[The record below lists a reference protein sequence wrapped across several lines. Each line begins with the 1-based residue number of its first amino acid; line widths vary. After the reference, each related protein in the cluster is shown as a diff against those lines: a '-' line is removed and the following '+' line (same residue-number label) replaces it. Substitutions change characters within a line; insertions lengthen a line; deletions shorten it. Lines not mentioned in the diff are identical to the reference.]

1 MPIERV
7 AVLGLGYVGLPSAAV
22 FARSGLQVIG
32 VDIDAE
38 AVRIINEGRAHIV
51 EPGLDELLNE
61 VVGKGALRATTTVEP
76 ADIFVIAVPTPF
88 KEGNRPDLRFVESA
102 TRMIAPVLARGN
114 VVILESTSPVGTTEQ
129 VADWL
134 REMRPDLA
142 IPEPDGE
149 AGDVQLAYCPERIL
163 PGKVIEELVRN
174 DRVIGGMTPQCSE
187 AAVGFYRHAVE
198 GACHVTNA
206 RTAELCKL
214 SENSFRDVNIAF
226 ANELSIVAD
235 KVGVDVRELI
245 ALANRHPRVNILNP
259 GPGVGGH
266 CIAVDPWFI
275 VDSAPDEARLI
286 RTAREVND
294 AKPHWVV
301 DQVIAASKAFERP
314 VVACMGLAYKPDVD
328 DLRESPSAEVARL
341 LAAHGAI
348 EVIACEPFIE
358 ELPASLRDRGII
370 FADADSAIDRAD
382 ILVFLTSHDQFR
394 SLSLDRMG
402 SKVVFD
408 TCGLLPLLKRA

>member
-1 MPIERV
+1 MC
-7 AVLGLGYVGLPSAAV
+7 G
-22 FARSGLQVIG
+22 
-32 VDIDAE
+32 
-38 AVRIINEGRAHIV
+38 RIINEGRAHIV

-61 VVGKGALRATTTVEP
+61 VVGKGALLATTTVEP

-102 TRMIAPVLARGN
+102 TRMIAPVLTKGN
-114 VVILESTSPVGTTEQ
+114 VVILESTSPVGATEK
-129 VADWL
+129 VGDWL

-142 IPEPDGE
+142 IPEPGKQ
-149 AGDVQLAYCPERIL
+149 AGDVYLAYCPERIL

-174 DRVIGGMTPQCSE
+174 DRVIGGITPRCSE
-187 AAVGFYRHAVE
+187 AAVAFYRHAVE

-275 VDSAPDEARLI
+275 VDSAPEEARLI

-301 DQVIAASKAFERP
+301 EQVIAAAKAFEQP

-328 DLRESPSAEVARL
+328 DFRESPSVEVAHL
-341 LAAHGAI
+341 LASHGGV
-348 EVIACEPFIE
+348 EVIACEPFIDD
-358 ELPASLRDRGII
+358 LPASLRDQGII
-370 FADADSAIDRAD
+370 FADADSAIDRAN
-382 ILVFLTSHDQFR
+382 IVVFLTSHNQFR
-394 SLSLDRMG
+394 SLGPERLDG
-402 SKVVFD
+402 KVVFD
-408 TCGLLPLLKRA
+408 TCGLLPSPTRT